1 MRIRFLLFL
10 CLASASAAMADA
22 ADDVR
27 AQEVLFSQSVES
39 KDATA
44 FREFIDA
51 DARFVGDGVS
61 RGPEAVAAAWSEF
74 FAADG
79 PRIKWR
85 PQIVEV
91 LQDGTLALS
100 RGPYVM
106 TVTDAA
112 GAETEYWGT
121 FNSIWR
127 LQEDGSWKVVFDAG
141 SPAAAAPAEAIK
153 ALLD

>member
-1 MRIRFLLFL
+1 
-10 CLASASAAMADA
+10 MADA

-39 KDATA
+39 RDAAA

-51 DARFVGDGVS
+51 DARFVSDGIS
-61 RGPEAVAAAWSEF
+61 RGPEAVAAAWSVF

-79 PRIKWR
+79 PKIKWR
-85 PQIVEV
+85 PQIIEV
-91 LQDGTLALS
+91 LEDGTLALS
-100 RGPYVM
+100 RGPYRM
-106 TVTDAA
+106 TVTDEA

-127 LQEDGSWKVVFDAG
+127 LQQNGSWKVVFDAG
-141 SPAAAAPAEAIK
+141 SPAAAAPPEDVM